1 MPVKKT
7 KSKCKPAAAPERTGK
22 LHMNPIGGR
31 MIKGSNFLILSYISL
46 VLLAT
51 VSYGADIEVRANTN
65 SNVIGINQQFVLTVE
80 ISGEGVNTIGNV
92 ELPNTSAFAELL
104 ASGGSSQSIQFI
116 NGRMSVQKSFSYYY
130 RAKAEGTYEF
140 PPVSVSYKGNAYQ
153 SRPFSIQI
161 VKAAPQ
167 AAQPGTRAPAQE
179 SLESLDDHLFL
190 KAVVNKRRVYQNEQ
204 VMVTYKLYFA
214 INVTQIGAAKLP
226 GTAGFWAEE
235 IEIPNP
241 PTAANEVVGGRQFRV
256 AEIKKTAL
264 FPNNPGKL
272 VIDPLGLDCDVR
284 VQSRRSRSAFDS
296 FFDDPFFD
304 DPFFGRTVR
313 KTIFSDPIEIEVMP
327 LPTEGRPADFSG
339 AVGEFKLTANVDKDS
354 VATNEAITFTY
365 KVSGSGNI
373 KMLPNPKPRFPN
385 DFQQYDPKVTENI
398 SRTPAGISGSK
409 TWEYVLIPRF
419 PGIHVIKPELFSFF
433 NPRTRSYEQIG
444 TRQFDIRVG
453 KGQESYAT
461 LPPGSGVS
469 KEEVM
474 LLGQDIRFIKRESQR
489 FFTIGTNFH
498 NSFAFIF
505 LIIFPLVAIGGA
517 IVYRQHLDKLAGNV
531 AYARSRKARAVAMAQ
546 LKRARHYLKEDS
558 QKEFYSQVANALL
571 EFLGNK
577 LNIPSAGIITD
588 QVEGLLRARAVNP
601 EIITNYMKCLQYC
614 DYQRFAPSTSKL
626 EEMKKFYQQS
636 EDAIVALEKTI

>member
-1 MPVKKT
+1 MNRVLGIQSNWRILLVLSIWVLALTVKAV
-7 KSKCKPAAAPERTGK
+7 PAAD
-22 LHMNPIGGR
+22 
-31 MIKGSNFLILSYISL
+31 L
-46 VLLAT
+46 VVNA
-51 VSYGADIEVRANTN
+51 SAN
-65 SNVIGINQQFVLTVE
+65 SNIIGINQQFILTVE
-80 ISGEGVNTIGNV
+80 ISGEGANTIGNV

-104 ASGGSSQSIQFI
+104 ASGGSSQSIQFV

-130 RAKAEGTYEF
+130 RAKAEGTFEF
-140 PPVSVSYKGNAYQ
+140 PALSVTYKGTAYQ

-161 VKAAPQ
+161 VKTAPQ
-167 AAQPGTRAPAQE
+167 SGQSGTRAPSQE
-179 SLESLDDHLFL
+179 SLESLDDHLFV
-190 KAVVNKRRVYQNEQ
+190 KAFVNKRRVYQNEQ

-241 PTAANEVVGGRQFRV
+241 PTATTEVVGGRQFRV

-272 VIDPLGLDCDVR
+272 VVDPLGLDCDVR
-284 VQSRRSRSAFDS
+284 VPSRRSRSAFDN
-296 FFDDPFFD
+296 FFEDSFFD

-339 AVGEFKLTANVDKDS
+339 AVGEFKIAANVDKDS
-354 VATNEAITFTY
+354 AATNEAITFNY

-373 KMLPNPKPRFPN
+373 KMLPTPKPRFPN
-385 DFQQYDPKVTENI
+385 DFQQYDPKVTESI
-398 SRTPAGISGSK
+398 SRTPAGISGNK

-419 PGIHVIKPELFSFF
+419 PGLHIIKPEQFSFF
-433 NPRTRSYEQIG
+433 NPRTRSYEQIS

-461 LPPGSGVS
+461 SPTGSGVS

-474 LLGQDIRFIKRESQR
+474 LLGQDIRFIKRDSPR
-489 FFTIGTNFH
+489 FFTVGHNFY

-505 LIIFPLVAIGGA
+505 LIIFPFLAIAGAVA
-517 IVYRQHLDKLAGNV
+517 YRQHLDKLAGNV
-531 AYARSRKARAVAMAQ
+531 AYARSRKARTVAMAQ

-558 QKEFYSQVANALL
+558 QKDFYSQVATALL

-588 QVEGLLRARAVNP
+588 QVEGLLRTRAVAP
-601 EIITNYMKCLQYC
+601 EIITNYLKCLQYC

-626 EEMKKFYQQS
+626 EEMKKFYQQA
-636 EDAIVALEKTI
+636 EDAIVALQKTV